1 MHCSDG
7 LREQLLPQ
15 VKHHYDLIDEDD
27 VDKCKRVS
35 CGHRAD
41 DLSSNL
47 QATTRV
53 GFIFLPFYL

>member
-27 VDKCKRVS
+27 VDKCKRVN

-41 DLSSNL
+41 DLS
-47 QATTRV
+47 
-53 GFIFLPFYL
+53 